1 MELRIKRIRPGD
13 FSIHTE
19 NGEEISNAE
28 HKETRYLGEEVI
40 TTITI
45 RTLAKH
51 TGKFVRTKKVQEE
64 KSGD

>member
-13 FSIHTE
+13 FSIHVE
-19 NGEEISNAE
+19 SGEEISNAI

-45 RTLAKH
+45 RTLAKN
-51 TGKFVRTKKVQEE
+51 TGKFVRTKRVQEV

>member
-1 MELRIKRIRPGD
+1 MELRIKRIRPGV
-13 FSIHTE
+13 FSIHAE
-19 NGEEISNAE
+19 SGEEISNAE

-45 RTLAKH
+45 RTKAKD
-51 TGKFVRTKKVQEE
+51 TGRFVKHKKTQEA

>member
-1 MELRIKRIRPGD
+1 VELRIKRIRPGD
-13 FSIHTE
+13 FSIHAE
-19 NGEEISNAE
+19 SGEEISNVE

-45 RTLAKH
+45 RTLAKN
-51 TGKFVRTKKVQEE
+51 TGKFVRTKKMQEA